1 MTSIATTDIDL
12 KLGKLIHEAQE
23 ELQSLRHEVARY
35 KLAFDSARMLIGHE
49 YIKPLTA
56 ISGYVELLES
66 ELEGRTS
73 DKQRH
78 YLEKVKGAIDRL
90 DELIDSTVQMLQTGG
105 KVERIYS
112 VENVDLRKMMEAIR
126 ERLGDEAERIECDI
140 PAELVSVP
148 IRRRGLEVVVENLA
162 SNALKHSGSKKVVSI
177 SLSVIE
183 ERRKGSEGK
192 LLMVKVE
199 DRGEGIPEEELKRI
213 FDRFYRGS
221 KAKDGEGFGL
231 GLALVKSI
239 ITIMNG
245 EINIDSEVG
254 KGTRVTITVPV
265 IDGTR
270 EAPETIG

>member
-1 MTSIATTDIDL
+1 LTGIATTDSDQ

-23 ELQSLRHEVARY
+23 ELRSLRHEVARY

-66 ELEGRTS
+66 ELDGSIGE
-73 DKQRH
+73 KEQH
-78 YLEKVKGAIDRL
+78 YLLKVKGAISRL
-90 DELIDSTVQMLQTGG
+90 DELIESTVQMLQTGG

-112 VENVDLRKMMEAIR
+112 VENVDLGKMMDALR
-126 ERLGDEAERIECDI
+126 ERLGEVAGRIECDI
-140 PAELVSVP
+140 PAELDSVL
-148 IRRRGLEVVVENLA
+148 IRRRGFEVVVENLI
-162 SNALKHSGSKKVVSI
+162 SNALKHSGSTKIVNVSF
-177 SLSVIE
+177 SVIE
-183 ERRKGSEGK
+183 ERRSGSEGK

-199 DRGEGIPEEELKRI
+199 DRGEGIPEDELKRV

-221 KAKDGEGFGL
+221 KAKDGKGFGL

-239 ITIMNG
+239 VTIMNG

-254 KGTRVTITVPV
+254 KGTRVTVTVPV
-265 IDGTR
+265 INGAH

>member
-1 MTSIATTDIDL
+1 LTSIVTADKEQ

-23 ELQSLRHEVARY
+23 ELRSLRNEVARY

-66 ELEGRTS
+66 ELEGS
-73 DKQRH
+73 ISEKQLR
-78 YLEKVKGAIDRL
+78 YLEKVKVAIARL
-90 DELIDSTVQMLQTGG
+90 DEMIDSTVQMLQTGG

-112 VENVDLRKMMEAIR
+112 VESVDLGKMMEAIR
-126 ERLGDEAERIECDI
+126 ERLGGVAERIECNI
-140 PAELVSVP
+140 PAGLVSVS
-148 IRRRGLEVVVENLA
+148 IRRRGFEVVVENLV
-162 SNALKHSGSKKVVSI
+162 SNALKHSGSAKAVSV
-177 SLSVIE
+177 SFSVIE
-183 ERRKGSEGK
+183 ERRRGSEGK
-192 LLMVKVE
+192 LLMMRVE
-199 DRGEGIPEEELKRI
+199 DRGKGIPEEELKRV

-221 KAKDGEGFGL
+221 KAKHGEGFGL

-254 KGTRVTITVPV
+254 KGTRVTVTVPV
-265 IDGTR
+265 IDGAH